1 MNEEN
6 KPTTRYIVVEKTI
19 KELEELTKSSTRG
32 WAPESIYHKKIDLG
46 EISEEQK
53 TLQTNSSW
61 RSREDFN
68 IRLNNND
75 MWTHLQKV
83 IEEEIF
89 NNNLR
94 EKISD
99 VIFDKIMNTKIVA
112 TIGFHGRDNGRVDLN
127 LETNIGEV
135 YNDDYRVYINN
146 MQEFEDKLKTVRREP
161 FYSNNDKEAL
171 VMLEEFN
178 VGVYPNE
185 FSDASDNVKRLIKK
199 YIKNDLVYCVKQ
211 DKLIVPEEYISKGEK
226 GIKDWQETKRSGNKN
241 NSIEKKML
249 KDLYREKKR
258 TAHRILYLTTVQ
270 IVKNESPY
278 RWDIPN
284 LQIDGLYNSSRIDKL
299 VLEILGIKNRND
311 MLNVTEEDMK
321 KKFKEYWKEEMK
333 KACDRL
339 DNYDYDADS
348 NK

>member
-1 MNEEN
+1 MNKEN

-19 KELEELTKSSTRG
+19 KELEDLTKSSTNC
-32 WAPESIYHKKIDLG
+32 WSPEKLYHKKIDLG

-68 IRLNNND
+68 IRIHNND
-75 MWTHLQKV
+75 LWTYLQKA

-94 EKISD
+94 ERISD
-99 VIFDKIMNTKIVA
+99 VIFDKIMNTKIVVTA
-112 TIGFHGRDNGRVDLN
+112 GFCSYDNGRVDIN
-127 LETNIGEV
+127 IDTNIGEV
-135 YNDDYRVYINN
+135 HNDNLSVYVNN

-161 FYSNNDKEAL
+161 FYSNGNKESL
-171 VMLEEFN
+171 VMLEDFSI
-178 VGVYPNE
+178 GAYPNE
-185 FSDASDNVKRLIKK
+185 FNDASNDIKKLIKK
-199 YIKNDLVYCVKQ
+199 YIKNDLVYCVKK
-211 DKLIVPEEYISKGEK
+211 DNLIVPEEYISKGEK
-226 GIKDWQETKRSGNKN
+226 GINEWQETKRSGNKN

-270 IVKNESPY
+270 IVRSESPY

-284 LQIDGLYNSSRIDKL
+284 LQIEGLYNNSKIDKL
-299 VLEILGIKNRND
+299 ALEILGIKNRSD

-321 KKFKEYWKEEMK
+321 KKFKEYWKGEMK

-339 DNYDYDADS
+339 DNYDYDAED

>member
-1 MNEEN
+1 MDEEN

-19 KELEELTKSSTRG
+19 KELEELTKSSTNR
-32 WAPESIYHKKIDLG
+32 WTPERLYHKNIDLG

-53 TLQTNSSW
+53 TLQRNSSW
-61 RSREDFN
+61 RSKEDFN

-75 MWTHLQKV
+75 MWEYLQKV

-94 EKISD
+94 EKIPD

-127 LETNIGEV
+127 LDTNIGEV
-135 YNDDYRVYINN
+135 YNDDYRVYVNN
-146 MQEFEDKLKTVRREP
+146 MREFEDKLKTVRREP
-161 FYSNNDKEAL
+161 FYSNGDKESL

-185 FSDASDNVKRLIKK
+185 FSDASDNIKRLIKK
-199 YIKNDLVYCVKQ
+199 YIKNDLVYCVKK
-211 DKLIVPEEYISKGEK
+211 DKLIVPEEYISKGKK
-226 GIKDWQETKRSGNKN
+226 GINEWQETKRSGNKN

-270 IVKNESPY
+270 IVRSASPY

-299 VLEILGIKNRND
+299 ALEILGIKNRND